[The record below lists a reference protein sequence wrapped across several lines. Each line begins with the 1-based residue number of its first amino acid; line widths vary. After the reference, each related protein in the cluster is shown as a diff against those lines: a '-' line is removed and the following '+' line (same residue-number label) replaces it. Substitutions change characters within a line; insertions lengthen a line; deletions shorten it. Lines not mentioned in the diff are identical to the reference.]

1 MANPVGGQ
9 GVTDPPTLDSES
21 DDEEVIE
28 TSPCGRWEKHK
39 KELSQKNGPGI
50 DSSFLAMDTEEG
62 VEVVWNEVRFSERKS
77 MKNKEEMFK
86 KIFERLTQLDHANIA
101 KFHKYWV
108 DLKGDNPRLIFIAE
122 YMTSGSLRQFLK
134 KTRANVKSFNIKGWK
149 RWCKQILSAL
159 DYLHGHKD
167 YPIVHG
173 NLNCDTI
180 FIQHNGLMKIGT
192 DGESLFS
199 ALSAS
204 EDSQD
209 SQGLAGRHVNCAA
222 DIYSFGIVA
231 LEMATLQWAETSTS
245 VTPEMIEN
253 AIDSL
258 EDPLQRDFIHKCLQN
273 NPADRPTVRS
283 LLVHPVML
291 EVYSLKILSG
301 HAVVDADLVKQVD
314 EVEEQLQEHDRV
326 MAEITFKDQDKKSIS
341 FKYSNAKPL
350 ELEKFLEEI
359 KTGLYPLTGM
369 ENTKSKKENRPPLNL
384 SRPKSPEDAQNSNQG
399 NEEEELKELRLII
412 QMNCTI
418 KTLEDGSGKTLSL
431 LLKLEDKMNRQL
443 SRKIADDENPLEL
456 ANDLVHHGL
465 ISELDAQ
472 KVATKIE
479 ESLKA
484 AV

>member
-1 MANPVGGQ
+1 
-9 GVTDPPTLDSES
+9 
-21 DDEEVIE
+21 
-28 TSPCGRWEKHK
+28 
-39 KELSQKNGPGI
+39 
-50 DSSFLAMDTEEG
+50 
-62 VEVVWNEVRFSERKS
+62 
-77 MKNKEEMFK
+77 
-86 KIFERLTQLDHANIA
+86 
-101 KFHKYWV
+101 
-108 DLKGDNPRLIFIAE
+108 
-122 YMTSGSLRQFLK
+122 
-134 KTRANVKSFNIKGWK
+134 
-149 RWCKQILSAL
+149 
-159 DYLHGHKD
+159 
-167 YPIVHG
+167 
-173 NLNCDTI
+173 
-180 FIQHNGLMKIGT
+180 
-192 DGESLFS
+192 
-199 ALSAS
+199 
-204 EDSQD
+204 
-209 SQGLAGRHVNCAA
+209 
-222 DIYSFGIVA
+222 
-231 LEMATLQWAETSTS
+231 
-245 VTPEMIEN
+245 
-253 AIDSL
+253 
-258 EDPLQRDFIHKCLQN
+258 
-273 NPADRPTVRS
+273 
-283 LLVHPVML
+283 
-291 EVYSLKILSG
+291 
-301 HAVVDADLVKQVD
+301 VKQVD